1 MKGSIMQPLNVS
13 PYIKTVQPAGSV
25 TAVAVY
31 IELSSTTT
39 LYGVA
44 YVPIADDNDAAIAM
58 VRSSFQQLRPDLATA
73 LAAATAA
80 TNPLGYMPLVDQWPV
95 TLGPIPAGV

>member
-1 MKGSIMQPLNVS
+1 MQPLNVS
-13 PYIKTVQPAGSV
+13 PYIKTVQLAGSV

-44 YVPIADDNDAAIAM
+44 YMPIADDNNVAITM

-73 LAAATAA
+73 LAAATATA
-80 TNPLGYMPLVDQWPV
+80 SPLGYMPLVDQWPV